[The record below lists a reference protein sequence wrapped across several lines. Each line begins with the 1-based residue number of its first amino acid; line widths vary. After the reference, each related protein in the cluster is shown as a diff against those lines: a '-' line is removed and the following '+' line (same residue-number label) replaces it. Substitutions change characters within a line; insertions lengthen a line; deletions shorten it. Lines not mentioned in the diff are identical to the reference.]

1 MIPGLVERLRAEG
14 PIPFAA
20 FMEAA
25 LYDPD
30 EGFYATGGQAGR
42 RGGHFLT
49 SPEVGPLFGAVLARA
64 LDGWWEE
71 LGRPSPFTVVDA
83 GAGPGT
89 LARAVLAAEPAV
101 LRAGALRYVMS
112 ERSSAQ
118 RAAHVDIPT
127 DSTSNRWPRA
137 FEGVVVA
144 NELLDNLPFRLA
156 VFDGGWQEAFV
167 DVDPDGRLV
176 EVLRPFAELPAC
188 LPPVAPHGAR
198 APVQDEAAGWVSV
211 GGGRAEPGPGRRD
224 RLRPHHGRDGLPPVA
239 GVAADL
245 PPPRARRPLPRR
257 ARHAGHHRRRR
268 SRPTAPT
275 VRRHHPGRLPP
286 PPRPGRARRGGPAA
300 LARRCRRPD
309 LAALAG
315 RSRIQEAEALTEP
328 DGLGGFTVAQWVVDQ
343 ARPEQARSGERAD
356 Q

>member
-25 LYDPD
+25 LYDP
-30 EGFYATGGQAGR
+30 EGGFYATGGQAGR

-167 DVDPDGRLV
+167 DVAPDGGLV
-176 EVLRPFAELPAC
+176 EVLRSFTELPPC
-188 LPPVAPHGAR
+188 LPPDAPHGAR
-198 APVQDEAAGWVSV
+198 APVQDEAAAWVRAAV
-211 GGGRAEPGPGRRD
+211 GAVIRGRVVVIDYARTTSEMAALPWREWLRTYRRHERGGHYLADPGTQDVTVDVALDQLPRPSAVTTQAEFLVHHGLDELVEEGRR
-224 RLRPHHGRDGLPPVA
+224 RWQA
-239 GVAADL
+239 GAA
-245 PPPRARRPLPRR
+245 A
-257 ARHAGHHRRRR
+257 
-268 SRPTAPT
+268 
-275 VRRHHPGRLPP
+275 
-286 PPRPGRARRGGPAA
+286 
-300 LARRCRRPD
+300 PD

-315 RSRIQEAEALTEP
+315 RSRIQEAEALSDP
-328 DGLGGFTVAQWVVDQ
+328 NGLGGFTVAQWVL
-343 ARPEQARSGERAD
+343 RS
-356 Q
+356 